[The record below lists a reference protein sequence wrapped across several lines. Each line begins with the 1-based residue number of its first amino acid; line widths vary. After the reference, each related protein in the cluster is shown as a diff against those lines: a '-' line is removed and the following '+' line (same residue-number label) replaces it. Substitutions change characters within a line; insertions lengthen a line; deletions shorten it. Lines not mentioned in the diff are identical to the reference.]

1 MQLLSDFITHSK
13 YFQPRN
19 RLTLIKRSRLQNFC
33 LLDVRVT
40 QMFVRLL
47 RHLRFC
53 ERQKLA
59 VKLQ

>member
-1 MQLLSDFITHSK
+1 M
-13 YFQPRN
+13 
-19 RLTLIKRSRLQNFC
+19 IKRSRLQNFC

-40 QMFVRLL
+40 EMYVRLL

>member
-13 YFQPRN
+13 HFPPRN
-19 RLTLIKRSRLQNFC
+19 RLTFIKRSRLQNFC

-47 RHLRFC
+47 SHLRFC